1 MRRLL
6 LALGL
11 TLLTVAS
18 ATAQTSGRVYRMAI
32 ISPTGSVSDLTE
44 AGRLRVL
51 FQELR
56 RRGYV
61 EGQNLTVE
69 RRSAEE
75 RPERIPE
82 LVREIVALKPDV
94 IFTTSGRV
102 LQHVKAATNTVP
114 AVGSTSDPVGDGLAA
129 SLARPGGNITG
140 VSIDITA
147 GQLVGKRLQLLREL
161 IPGATKVA
169 FLTPRHGWE
178 SIFGVAAREAA
189 GKIGLSLVGP
199 PLDSPIGEAEYR
211 RVLAVMAEQ
220 RPDALLVSE
229 YGENMRHR
237 QLIVELAR
245 VHRLPALYPFRPF
258 AAAGGMVIYGPDDH
272 DLEHRLAAAI
282 DTILQ
287 GGNPG
292 DIPFYQPTRYQLIIN
307 LKSARDIGLDIPAA
321 LLAAADEVVESLP

>member
-11 TLLTVAS
+11 TLLTIAG
-18 ATAQTSGRVYRMAI
+18 ATSQTSGRVYRMAI
-32 ISPTGSVSDLTE
+32 ISPTGSVLDLTE

-61 EGQNLTVE
+61 EGHNLTVE
-69 RRSAEE
+69 RRSAEQ
-75 RPERIPE
+75 RPERIPD
-82 LVREIVALKPDV
+82 LVQEIVALKPDV

-102 LQHVKAATNTVP
+102 LDHIKAATTTVP
-114 AVGSTSDPVGDGLAA
+114 AVGSTSDPVAAGLAA

-140 VSIDITA
+140 VSIDTA
-147 GQLVGKRLQLLREL
+147 GELVGKRLELLREL

-178 SIFGVAAREAA
+178 SIYGAAAQEAA
-189 GKIGLSLVGP
+189 AKLGFSLLGP

-211 RVLAVMAEQ
+211 RVVAAMAEQ

-229 YGENMRHR
+229 YGENSRHR
-237 QLIVELAR
+237 QLIAELAR
-245 VHRLPALYPFRPF
+245 VHRLPAVYPFRQY
-258 AAAGGMVIYGPDDH
+258 AAVGGMVIYGPDDR
-272 DLEHRLAAAI
+272 DLDLRLAASI

-292 DIPFYQPTRYQLIIN
+292 DIPFYRPTRYQLFIN
-307 LKSARDIGLDIPAA
+307 LKSARDIGLEIPPA
-321 LLAAADEVVESLP
+321 LLMAADEVTESAP

>member
-6 LALGL
+6 LALSL
-11 TLLTVAS
+11 TLLTIAG
-18 ATAQTSGRVYRMAI
+18 ATSQTSGRVYRLAI
-32 ISPTGSVSDLTE
+32 ISPAGPVSDLTE

-75 RPERIPE
+75 RPERIPD

-102 LQHVKAATNTVP
+102 LEQVKAATTTIP
-114 AVGSTSDPVGDGLAA
+114 AVGHASDPVGVGLAA

-140 VSIDITA
+140 ISIDTA
-147 GQLVGKRLQLLREL
+147 GELVGKRLELVREL

-178 SIFGVAAREAA
+178 STFGAAAKEAA
-189 GKIGLSLVGP
+189 GKLGFSLLGP

-211 RVLAVMAEQ
+211 RVIAAMAEQ
-220 RPDALLVSE
+220 GPDALLVSE

-237 QLIVELAR
+237 QLIAGLAR
-245 VHRLPALYPFRPF
+245 VHRLPAVYPFQHY
-258 AAAGGMVIYGPDDH
+258 AAVGGMVTYGPDDH
-272 DLEHRLAAAI
+272 DLDLRLAAIVDA
-282 DTILQ
+282 ILQ
-287 GGNPG
+287 GGKPG
-292 DIPFYQPTRYQLIIN
+292 EIPFYRPTRYQLLIN
-307 LKSARDIGLDIPAA
+307 LKSARDIGFDIPSA
-321 LLAAADEVVESLP
+321 LLTAADKVTESEP

>member
-11 TLLTVAS
+11 TLLTIAS
-18 ATAQTSGRVYRMAI
+18 ATSQTSGRVYRMAI
-32 ISPTGSVSDLTE
+32 ISPTGPVSDLTE

-56 RRGYV
+56 RHGYV

-75 RPERIPE
+75 RPERIPD
-82 LVREIVALKPDV
+82 LVREVVALKPDV

-102 LQHVKAATNTVP
+102 LQHIKAATTTVP
-114 AVGSTSDPVGDGLAA
+114 AVGSTSDPVGFGLAA

-140 VSIDITA
+140 ISVDA
-147 GQLVGKRLQLLREL
+147 GAEIIGKRLELVREL

-178 SIFGVAAREAA
+178 SIFGAATKEAA
-189 GKIGLSLVGP
+189 AKLGFSLLGP

-211 RVLAVMAEQ
+211 RVFASMAEQ
-220 RPDALLVSE
+220 RPDACMVCLRSI
-229 YGENMRHR
+229 R
-237 QLIVELAR
+237 
-245 VHRLPALYPFRPF
+245 F
-258 AAAGGMVIYGPDDH
+258 A
-272 DLEHRLAAAI
+272 
-282 DTILQ
+282 
-287 GGNPG
+287 
-292 DIPFYQPTRYQLIIN
+292 PTPR
-307 LKSARDIGLDIPAA
+307 SA
-321 LLAAADEVVESLP
+321 EW

>member
-11 TLLTVAS
+11 TLLTIAG
-18 ATAQTSGRVYRMAI
+18 ATSQTGSRVYRMAI
-32 ISPTGSVSDLTE
+32 ISPAGSVSDLTE
-44 AGRLRVL
+44 TGRLRVL

-69 RRSAEE
+69 RRSAEQ

-82 LVREIVALKPDV
+82 LVQEVLAFKPDL

-102 LQHVKAATNTVP
+102 LQHIKAATTTVP

-140 VSIDITA
+140 VSIGTA
-147 GQLVGKRLQLLREL
+147 GELVGKRLELLREL

-178 SIFGVAAREAA
+178 SLFGAAAKEAA
-189 GKIGLSLVGP
+189 AKLGFSLLGP

-211 RVLAVMAEQ
+211 RVVAAMAEQ
-220 RPDALLVSE
+220 RPDALLVSD

-237 QLIVELAR
+237 QLIAELAR
-245 VHRLPALYPFRPF
+245 VHRLPAVYPLQHY
-258 AAAGGMVIYGPDDH
+258 AAVGGMVTYGPDDH
-272 DLEHRLAAAI
+272 DLDLRLAAIVDA
-282 DTILQ
+282 ILQ

-307 LKSARDIGLDIPAA
+307 LRSTRDIGLDIPSA
-321 LLAAADEVVESLP
+321 LLTAADEVIESAP